1 MHAKLHYHYDACETY
16 YHYYNAYRHLQVDCL
31 VMCLKMTYA
40 LCLLD
45 LLSVDYKL
53 HMPYSLF
60 ETINMHTH
68 GIHIHTYEDQRIKV
82 GWVPNHRIHN
92 PAGSFIGMEPVQHR
106 AGLVQFVGHTAQMF
120 LFSLTQALQRQQK
133 PFK

>member
-1 MHAKLHYHYDACETY
+1 MQNYTITMMHVKHITITIMHTG
-16 YHYYNAYRHLQVDCL
+16 HLQVDCL
-31 VMCLKMTYA
+31 VMCLKMTNA

-68 GIHIHTYEDQRIKV
+68 GIHIHTYEDQSWLGTKSQ
-82 GWVPNHRIHN
+82 N
-92 PAGSFIGMEPVQHR
+92 P
-106 AGLVQFVGHTAQMF
+106 
-120 LFSLTQALQRQQK
+120 
-133 PFK
+133 